1 MLRLGAADA
10 RAHQQVCV
18 RAQLSRAGLARPRA
32 ALEGA
37 PLGQDPQDEEDQL
50 ADVAAVVEHLKAT
63 LGATWAQASVPRQQA
78 NSLLVN
84 PPRTPKPWVSR
95 DRKVAANGGRDCI

>member
-1 MLRLGAADA
+1 MKKID
-10 RAHQQVCV
+10 
-18 RAQLSRAGLARPRA
+18 
-32 ALEGA
+32 
-37 PLGQDPQDEEDQL
+37 

-84 PPRTPKPWVSR
+84 PARTPKPWESR
-95 DRKVAANGGRDCI
+95 NRMVAANGGRVYIDWIVDTSWGCDEARGPG